1 MKLKKYLVAMLLCL
15 MTFFATACGSDNTGK
30 SFDFSASSDTTNTTE
45 TTEEQEATSPD
56 ENTEENS
63 GATQMP
69 ANGSIEIGETV
80 SVSTEYGD
88 FEIAIMGAAKTDWGD
103 ENENDSYVIS
113 LRCEINNISFSG
125 ESWEDAWTGYE
136 IDEFA
141 IIKVL
146 DAEGFSLDYY
156 YGGWSDG
163 QYAPDEVLLIGEKA
177 RISMPYIISND
188 ATYVT
193 VDINGQGQ
201 IHVPIE

>member
-1 MKLKKYLVAMLLCL
+1 MKLKKYLVIMLLCL

-30 SFDFSASSDTTNTTE
+30 SLDFSASSDTTNTTE
-45 TTEEQEATSPD
+45 TTEEQEAASPD
-56 ENTEENS
+56 ENTEESS
-63 GATQMP
+63 GTTQMP

-88 FEIAIMGAAKTDWGD
+88 FEIAIMGAAKTDWED
-103 ENENDSYVIS
+103 ENDSCVIS
-113 LRCEINNISFSG
+113 LRCEINNISFGG
-125 ESWEDAWTGYE
+125 EIWEDAWTGYE
-136 IDEFA
+136 IDEFT

-146 DAEGFSLDYY
+146 DAEGFSLDF
-156 YGGWSDG
+156 YGISGPTDG
-163 QYAPDEVLLIGEKA
+163 QYAPDEELQIGEKG
-177 RISMPYIISND
+177 RISMPYIIGNN